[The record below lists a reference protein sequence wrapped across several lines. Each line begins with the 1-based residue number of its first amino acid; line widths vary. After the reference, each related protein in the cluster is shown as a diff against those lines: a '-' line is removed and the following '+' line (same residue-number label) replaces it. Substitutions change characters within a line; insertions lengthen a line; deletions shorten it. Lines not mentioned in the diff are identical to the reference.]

1 MTLIDVLNNACQAVG
16 VPETEIRKGY
26 VSHREQEGI
35 TYPNVLR
42 MGRAWKSP
50 PTERKISED
59 KIGTSNLGLPPVIA
73 TLMQELRERSVDPT
87 NPEHVQKFQRGIAQV
102 TQLVTP
108 LLLTDILQR
117 KYSLTNPAKVDCE
130 IEYAGGTITLPYEEA
145 LARRIKGIKTR
156 KDQVT
161 TVSGYHSRATVAD
174 LNVESI
180 VMTAKV
186 PMDWIPREQRPLRVA
201 FLAIHRGGILPSLVA
216 ADLAEEMGC
225 EAYIIGVD
233 AKRRSEGGA
242 HSGRVV
248 GIDLKKPDGYHS
260 SSYSQLIAN
269 AYVFPANYEKP
280 DVLVV
285 VDPMLATGGS
295 SKEAINGCLET
306 LNLKPSDVYCS
317 SFFAG
322 GYRGLQTLHDA
333 GFNVHIVS
341 HDQLPLTK
349 EDYIKP
355 GLGDAGDKMSGIV
368 NGQDVKDC
376 YMLLKGMEHLI
387 EKRALSMNWLESYT
401 QQMTGR
407 RIAA

>member
-1 MTLIDVLNNACQAVG
+1 MTLTDLLNNACQAVG
-16 VPETEIRKGY
+16 VPEKEIRLGY
-26 VSHREQEGI
+26 ASHREQEGI
-35 TYPNVLR
+35 TYSNVLR
-42 MGRAWKSP
+42 MGRAWNNP
-50 PTERKISED
+50 PTERKSEEE
-59 KIGTSNLGLPPVIA
+59 KVGTSNLGLPPLIA
-73 TLMQELRERSVDPT
+73 TLMQELREGSVDPT
-87 NPEHVQKFQRGIAQV
+87 YPEHVQRFQKGIAQV

-108 LLLTDILQR
+108 LLLTEILQR
-117 KYSLTNPAKVDCE
+117 KYKSRNPAK
-130 IEYAGGTITLPYEEA
+130 IECKIEHQNKQTTLPYEEA
-145 LARRIKGIKTR
+145 IARRIKGIKTR
-156 KDQVT
+156 KEQVT

-225 EAYIIGVD
+225 EAYIMGVD

-248 GIDLKKPDGYHS
+248 GTDLKKPDGYHH
-260 SSYSQLIAN
+260 SSYAQLIAD

-285 VDPMLATGGS
+285 VDPMLATGES
-295 SKEAINGCLET
+295 SKAAIEGCLET
-306 LNLKPSDVYCS
+306 LALQPSDVYCS

-322 GYRGLQTLHDA
+322 GYRGIQTLHDA
-333 GFNVHIVS
+333 GFNVHIVA
-341 HDQLPLTK
+341 HDQLPLNQF
-349 EDYIKP
+349 DYIIA

-368 NGQDVKDC
+368 CGQDIKDC
-376 YMLLKGMEHLI
+376 YTLLKGMEHLI
-387 EKRALSMNWLESYT
+387 EKGALSMNWLESYT
-401 QQMTGR
+401 RQMTGR
-407 RIAA
+407 RFAV